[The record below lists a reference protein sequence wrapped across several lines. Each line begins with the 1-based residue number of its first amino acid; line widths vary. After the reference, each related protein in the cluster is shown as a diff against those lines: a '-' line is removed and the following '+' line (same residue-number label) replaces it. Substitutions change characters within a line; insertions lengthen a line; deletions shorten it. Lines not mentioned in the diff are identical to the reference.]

1 MNARQEAAIQTPLR
15 DVATK
20 NMDPICWTAELIG
33 RGTGHTVRCLKRIGL
48 PRIVW
53 RRPRRADSLEDVLRR
68 AILAET
74 ARTGI
79 ALSGEEIRELI
90 GKIVE
95 LLRNVFSG
103 EIGVGA
109 IPSVAE
115 LVRSGSVFSDF
126 LVPMIRES
134 GGLSE
139 SKREMLRRIL
149 EDNLQLRQASL
160 EAERQ

>member
-1 MNARQEAAIQTPLR
+1 
-15 DVATK
+15 
-20 NMDPICWTAELIG
+20 MDPICRTAELVG
-33 RGTGHTVRCLKRIGL
+33 RGTGHTVRCLKRIGF

-53 RRPRRADSLEDVLRR
+53 RRPRLAESLEEALRR

-115 LVRSGSVFSDF
+115 LVRSGSVFSNF
-126 LVPMIRES
+126 LVPMIRDN

-149 EDNLQLRQASL
+149 EENLQLRQASL